1 MVTQNTVLT
10 NLVWQNHLLEP
21 LLINFIYSEK
31 ATQINMTKPLNFFD
45 AIYYLLSDFKYNLEI
60 STKFRPFQNIS
71 TLQRLELEISLCP
84 TLNLKPQNWKYLGMQ
99 QLQSSHHLPGHTK
112 RHFLLRPQHF
122 SHVICIPPLL
132 LAKTMLLPFHRI
144 FDLVLLYLY

>member
-1 MVTQNTVLT
+1 MGDKITYWNLFWEGHT
-10 NLVWQNHLLEP
+10 NKYDKTSKLFWC
-21 LLINFIYSEK
+21 
-31 ATQINMTKPLNFFD
+31 
-45 AIYYLLSDFKYNLEI
+45 YYLLSDFKYNLEI

-71 TLQRLELEISLCP
+71 TLQRWEIEISLCP